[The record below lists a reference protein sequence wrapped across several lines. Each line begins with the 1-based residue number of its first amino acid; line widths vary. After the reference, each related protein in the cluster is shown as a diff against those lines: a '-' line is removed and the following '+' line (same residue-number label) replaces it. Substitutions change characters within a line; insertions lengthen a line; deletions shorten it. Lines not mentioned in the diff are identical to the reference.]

1 MSAVPMRSFYF
12 VLVGFLFFSSSLYA
26 EDIRLTV
33 IHSNDVSG
41 QLMRRG
47 DRGGMAAR
55 VGLIRKLQTSEPAIV
70 LDAGDALG
78 PNAMS
83 RFDAGA
89 TMCAAMNRANYAAM
103 TVGNHDLSLGWDV
116 LETRQKE
123 IDFPMLAANLV
134 RKDGG
139 KPPLPGYTLVK
150 AGDVQAGIIGVLG
163 PQVAHKINPGH
174 LSGLRVGDPVKV
186 VDSLAVVLRAK
197 KAQCVIVLAHMDE
210 TSALNFAREVEG
222 VDLVVAGGFSDLDRG
237 LQVPGL
243 IRLVNGLTLVVTPSN
258 GVSIG
263 RVELHLA
270 PDTQGNM
277 KVVDVSAEQIPVD
290 RSVERD
296 PEVEQL
302 VNDLRQR
309 YEQVANQRI
318 GRIAGKTYRD
328 QGRIVTGLMRRYLD
342 GEVGIINR
350 GGLGLVPS
358 NRVLKVGHIDH
369 LIPFD
374 DRLVKMRLTGA
385 QLLSIFRRSQNA
397 LGEDAQLI
405 FSGLKKNTINGR
417 PIQKNELYRVVVVE
431 FLANGGDGYGEF
443 RKGTDVVF
451 TGMPLRQMVVY
462 ALRDTQAVLVPRKFA
477 TLRSD
482 GIWHMNWT
490 VKGAF
495 NRNYIDGTTLA
506 YRAERERVSFLS
518 GRTSL
523 AWNTTMNLMVV
534 RDMGKQLLTL
544 DQSLVI
550 GQVGT
555 AFDNLTRSED
565 QMETDLIYRYRTQS
579 VADPFVLAGYSTAL
593 REVEGQRP
601 RLLRGSMGFQ
611 RRFGRRL
618 IVRLGARGQRD
629 LAVDANDI
637 GAEVYLDYR
646 QSLGSGKLRS
656 RLRSFTG
663 FTDRHV
669 VSLENYNSLAF
680 PLVGELSLSVQQ
692 NNFLYRVNR
701 IGNTPVDG
709 IANRWNLT
717 LGLVYDLGWKWY

>member
-1 MSAVPMRSFYF
+1 MSAVQQRGIYC
-12 VLVGFLFFSSSLYA
+12 VLACFLLASSPVCA

-41 QLMRRG
+41 QLTRRSG
-47 DRGGMAAR
+47 RGGMVAR
-55 VGLIRKLQTSEPAIV
+55 VGLIRKLQISELAIV

-89 TMCAAMNRANYAAM
+89 TMCAAMNRAKYAAM
-103 TVGNHDLSLGWDV
+103 VVGNHDLSLGWDV

-139 KPPLPGYTLVK
+139 TPLPGYIMVK

-163 PQVAHKINPGH
+163 PQVAHKIDPGH

-186 VDSLAVVLRAK
+186 VDSLAVVLRGK

-222 VDLVVAGGFSDLDRG
+222 VDLIVAGGFSDLDRD

-258 GVSIG
+258 GISIG
-263 RVELHLA
+263 RVVLHLSL
-270 PDTQGNM
+270 DSGGNM

-290 RSVERD
+290 RSVEGD
-296 PEVEQL
+296 PETEQL
-302 VNDLRQR
+302 VNNLRQR

-342 GEVGIINR
+342 SEVGIINR

-374 DRLVKMRLTGA
+374 DRLVKMKLTGA

-405 FSGLKKNTINGR
+405 FSGLRKNTINGR

-506 YRAERERVSFLS
+506 YRAQRERVSFLS

-523 AWNTTMNLMVV
+523 AWHTTMNLMVV
-534 RDMGKQLLTL
+534 RDMGKQVLTL

-565 QMETDLIYRYRTQS
+565 QLETDLIYRYRTQS

-601 RLLRGSMGFQ
+601 RLMRGSMGFQ

-663 FTDRHV
+663 VTDRHV

-680 PLVGELSLSVQQ
+680 PLVGALNLSVQQ
-692 NNFLYRVNR
+692 SNFLYRVDKIR
-701 IGNTPVDG
+701 NTPVDG

>member
-1 MSAVPMRSFYF
+1 MSVVQQRGIYC
-12 VLVGFLFFSSSLYA
+12 VLACFLFASSLGA

-41 QLMRRG
+41 QLTRRG

-55 VGLIRKLQTSEPAIV
+55 VGLIRKLQASELAIV
-70 LDAGDALG
+70 LDAGNALG

-83 RFDAGA
+83 RFDGGA

-116 LETRQKE
+116 LEARQKE
-123 IDFPMLAANLV
+123 IDFPMLAANIV

-139 KPPLPGYTLVK
+139 TPPLRGYTIVD
-150 AGDVQAGIIGVLG
+150 ADGVRVGIIGVLG
-163 PQVAHKINPGH
+163 PEVADKIDPGH
-174 LSGLRVGDPVKV
+174 LSGLRVGGPVKV
-186 VDSLAVVLRAK
+186 VDSLAVVLREK
-197 KAQCVIVLAHMDE
+197 KAHCVIVLAHMDE

-222 VDLVVAGGFSDLDRG
+222 IDLIVAGGFSDLDRG

-258 GVSIG
+258 GISVG
-263 RVELHLA
+263 RVVLHLSQ
-270 PDTQGNM
+270 DSGGGNM
-277 KVVDVSAEQIPVD
+277 KVVDVVAEQIIVG

-302 VNDLRQR
+302 VNGLRQR
-309 YEQVANQRI
+309 YELVANQKI

-328 QGRIVTGLMRRYLD
+328 QGRIVTGLMRRYLNS
-342 GEVGIINR
+342 EVGIVNR

-369 LIPFD
+369 LVPFD
-374 DRLVKMRLTGA
+374 DRLVKMKLTGA
-385 QLLSIFRRSQNA
+385 QLLSIVKRSQDA

-405 FSGLKKNTINGR
+405 FSGLEKNTVNGR
-417 PIQKNELYRVVVVE
+417 PIQKNESYRVVVVE

-462 ALRDTQAVLVPRKFA
+462 ALRDTQAVLVPHKFD

-495 NRNYIDGTTLA
+495 NRNHIDGTTLA
-506 YRAERERVSFLS
+506 YRAQRERVSFLS
-518 GRTSL
+518 GKTSL
-523 AWNTTMNLMVV
+523 AWHTTMNLMVV

-544 DQSLVI
+544 DQSLAI

-555 AFDNLTRSED
+555 AFDDLTRSKD
-565 QMETDLIYRYRTQS
+565 QLETDLIYRYRTES
-579 VADPFVLAGYSTAL
+579 VVDPFVLVGYSTAL
-593 REVEGQRP
+593 SRIDGQRP
-601 RLLRGSMGFQ
+601 KLLRGSLGVQ
-611 RRFGRRL
+611 RRFGRTL
-618 IVRLGARGQRD
+618 TVRLGARGQRD
-629 LAVDANDI
+629 LAVDANDV
-637 GAEVYLDYR
+637 GLEVSLDYR
-646 QSLGSGKLRS
+646 RSLGSGKFRS
-656 RLRSFTG
+656 RVRSFTG

-680 PLVGELSLSVQQ
+680 PLVGALNLSVQQ
-692 NNFLYRVNR
+692 SNFLYRVDKIR
-701 IGNTPVDG
+701 NTPVDG
-709 IANRWNLT
+709 IANRWDLT

>member
-1 MSAVPMRSFYF
+1 MSV
-12 VLVGFLFFSSSLYA
+12 VLQRGIYCVFACFLFVSSLCA

-41 QLMRRG
+41 QLTRRG

-55 VGLIRKLQTSEPAIV
+55 VGLIRKLQISEPAIV

-83 RFDAGA
+83 RFDGGA

-116 LETRQKE
+116 LEARQKE

-139 KPPLPGYTLVK
+139 TPPLRGYTLVK
-150 AGDVQAGIIGVLG
+150 VGDVQVGIIGVLG
-163 PQVAHKINPGH
+163 PEVADKINPGH
-174 LSGLRVGDPVKV
+174 LSGLRVGDPVKI
-186 VDSLAVVLRAK
+186 VDSLAVVLRDK

-222 VDLVVAGGFSDLDRG
+222 MDLIVAGGFSDLDRG

-258 GVSIG
+258 GISVG
-263 RVELHLA
+263 RVVLHLS
-270 PDTQGNM
+270 PDSEGNM

-290 RSVERD
+290 RSVEPDLETER
-296 PEVEQL
+296 L
-302 VNDLRQR
+302 VNDLRRR
-309 YEQVANQRI
+309 YEQVASQRI

-328 QGRIVTGLMRRYLD
+328 QGRIVTGLMRRYLNS
-342 GEVGIINR
+342 EVGIVNR

-369 LIPFD
+369 LVPFD
-374 DRLVKMRLTGA
+374 DRLVKMKLTGA
-385 QLLSIFRRSQNA
+385 QLLSIVKRSQDA
-397 LGEDAQLI
+397 LREDAQLI
-405 FSGLKKNTINGR
+405 FSGLEKNTINGR
-417 PIQKNELYRVVVVE
+417 PIQKNELYRVAVVE

-462 ALRDTQAVLVPRKFA
+462 ALRDTQAVLAPREFV

-506 YRAERERVSFLS
+506 YRAQRERVSFLS
-518 GRTSL
+518 GKTSL
-523 AWNTTMNLMVV
+523 AWHTTMNLMVV

-544 DQSLVI
+544 DQSLAI

-555 AFDNLTRSED
+555 TFGDLTRSED
-565 QMETDLIYRYRTQS
+565 QLETDLIYRYRTQS

-593 REVEGQRP
+593 SRVDGQRP

-611 RRFGRRL
+611 RRFGRTL
-618 IVRLGARGQRD
+618 TVRLGARGQRD
-629 LAVDANDI
+629 LAVEANDI
-637 GAEVYLDYR
+637 GVEVYLDYR
-646 QSLGSGKLRS
+646 RSLGSGKFRS
-656 RLRSFTG
+656 RVRSFTG

-680 PLVGELSLSVQQ
+680 PLIGALSLSVQQ
-692 NNFLYRVNR
+692 SNFLYRVNKIR
-701 IGNTPVDG
+701 NTPVDG
-709 IANRWNLT
+709 IAYRWDLT

>member
-1 MSAVPMRSFYF
+1 MRIVLRGVYC
-12 VLVGFLFFSSSLYA
+12 VLVCFFIASSLCA
-26 EDIRLTV
+26 EDIRLTI

-116 LETRQKE
+116 LVARQKE
-123 IDFPMLAANLV
+123 IDFPMLAANLM

-139 KPPLPGYTLVK
+139 EPPLQGYTTVEV
-150 AGDVQAGIIGVLG
+150 GGIRVGVIGVLG
-163 PQVAHKINPGH
+163 PEVADKIDPGH
-174 LSGLRVGDPVKV
+174 LSGLRIGDPVKV
-186 VDSLAVVLRAK
+186 VDSLAAVLREK
-197 KAQCVIVLAHMDE
+197 KAHCVIVLAHMDE

-222 VDLVVAGGFSDLDRG
+222 VDLIVAGGFSDLDRS

-243 IRLVNGLTLVVTPSN
+243 IRLVNGLALVVTPSN
-258 GVSIG
+258 GMSVG
-263 RVELHLA
+263 RVVLHFS
-270 PDTQGNM
+270 PDSEGNM
-277 KVVDVSAEQIPVD
+277 KVVDVSAEQFPVD
-290 RSVERD
+290 RSVEPDLETER
-296 PEVEQL
+296 L
-302 VNDLRQR
+302 VNGLRRR

-318 GRIAGKTYRD
+318 GRIVGKTYRD
-328 QGRIVTGLMRRYLD
+328 QGRVVAGVMRRYLD
-342 GEVGIINR
+342 SEVGIVNR

-374 DRLVKMRLTGA
+374 DRLVEMRLTGA
-385 QLLSIFRRSQNA
+385 QLLSIARRSQSA
-397 LGEDAQLI
+397 PREEMRLI
-405 FSGLKKNTINGR
+405 FSGLEKNTINGR
-417 PIQKNELYRVVVVE
+417 PIQKNELYRVAVVE

-462 ALRDTQAVLVPRKFA
+462 ALRDTQVVLAPDDF
-477 TLRSD
+477 TILRTD
-482 GIWHMNWT
+482 GVWHINWT

-495 NRNYIDGTTLA
+495 NRNHIDGTTLA
-506 YRAERERVSFLS
+506 YRAQKERVSFLS
-518 GRTSL
+518 GKTSL

-534 RDMGKQLLTL
+534 RDMGKQVLTFE
-544 DQSLVI
+544 QSLAI

-555 AFDNLTRSED
+555 RFGDLTRSKD
-565 QMETDLIYRYRTQS
+565 QLETDLIYRYRTES
-579 VADPFVLAGYSTAL
+579 VVDPFVLAGYSTAL
-593 REVEGQRP
+593 SQIDGQRP
-601 RLLRGSMGFQ
+601 KLLRGSMGVR
-611 RRFGRRL
+611 RRFGRIL
-618 IVRLGARGQRD
+618 TIRLGARGQRD
-629 LAVDANDI
+629 LAVDANDL
-637 GAEVYLDYR
+637 GLEVSLDYR
-646 QSLGSGKLRS
+646 RSLGSGKFRS
-656 RLRSFTG
+656 RVRSFTG

-680 PLVGELSLSVQQ
+680 PLVGALSLSVQQ
-692 NNFLYRVNR
+692 SNFLYRVNKIR
-701 IGNTPVDG
+701 NTPVDG
-709 IANRWNLT
+709 IANRWDLT

>member
-1 MSAVPMRSFYF
+1 MSF
-12 VLVGFLFFSSSLYA
+12 VRQRGIYCILACFFFVSSLCA

-33 IHSNDVSG
+33 IHGNDVSG
-41 QLMRRG
+41 HLTQRDG
-47 DRGGMAAR
+47 RGGMAAR
-55 VGLIRKLQTSEPAIV
+55 VGLIRKLQASEPVIV

-83 RFDAGA
+83 RFDGGA

-116 LETRQKE
+116 LEARQKE

-134 RKDGG
+134 RKDAG

-150 AGDVQAGIIGVLG
+150 VGDVPVGIIGVLG
-163 PQVAHKINPGH
+163 PQVANKINPGH
-174 LSGLRVGDPVKV
+174 LSGLRVGDPVKT
-186 VDSLAVVLRAK
+186 VDSLAVVLREK

-210 TSALNFAREVEG
+210 TSALNFARELKG
-222 VDLVVAGGFSDLDRG
+222 VDLIVAGGFSDLDRD

-263 RVELHLA
+263 RVVIHLS
-270 PDTQGNM
+270 PDSEGNM
-277 KVVDVSAEQIPVD
+277 KVVDVSAEQIIVD
-290 RSVERD
+290 RSVARD
-296 PEVEQL
+296 PETERL
-302 VNDLRQR
+302 VNDLRRR

-328 QGRIVTGLMRRYLD
+328 QGRIVTGLMRRYLN

-374 DRLVKMRLTGA
+374 DRLVKMKLTGA
-385 QLLSIFRRSQNA
+385 QLLSIFRRSRDA

-443 RKGTDVVF
+443 RKGTEVVF

-462 ALRDTQAVLVPRKFA
+462 ALRDTQAVLAPREFD

-482 GIWHMNWT
+482 GVWHINWT

-506 YRAERERVSFLS
+506 YRAQRERVSFLS
-518 GRTSL
+518 GKTSL
-523 AWNTTMNLMVV
+523 AWHTTMNLMVV
-534 RDMGKQLLTL
+534 RDMGKQLFTL
-544 DQSLVI
+544 DQSLAI

-565 QMETDLIYRYRTQS
+565 QLETDLIYRYRTQS

-593 REVEGQRP
+593 SRVDGQRP

-611 RRFGRRL
+611 RRFGRTL
-618 IVRLGARGQRD
+618 TVRLGARGQRD
-629 LAVDANDI
+629 LAVDANDL
-637 GAEVYLDYR
+637 GLEVSLDYR
-646 QSLGSGKLRS
+646 RSLGSGKFRS
-656 RLRSFTG
+656 RVRSFTG

-680 PLVGELSLSVQQ
+680 PLIGALSLSVQQ
-692 NNFLYRVNR
+692 SNFLYRVNR
-701 IGNTPVDG
+701 IGNTSVDG
-709 IANRWNLT
+709 IANRWDLT

>member
-1 MSAVPMRSFYF
+1 MSV
-12 VLVGFLFFSSSLYA
+12 VLQRGIYCFLACFLFASSLGA

-41 QLMRRG
+41 QLTRRG

-55 VGLIRKLQTSEPAIV
+55 VGLIRKLQTSKPTIV

-83 RFDAGA
+83 RFDGGA

-103 TVGNHDLSLGWDV
+103 AVGNHDLSLGWDV
-116 LETRQKE
+116 LAERQKE
-123 IDFPMLAANLV
+123 IDFPMLAANIV
-134 RKDGG
+134 RRDGG
-139 KPPLPGYTLVK
+139 IPPLPGHTTVVV
-150 AGDVQAGIIGVLG
+150 GDVQVGIIGVLD
-163 PQVAHKINPGH
+163 PEVAQKIDPGH

-186 VDSLAVVLRAK
+186 VDSLAVVLREK
-197 KAQCVIVLAHMDE
+197 KAQCVIVLAHLDE

-258 GVSIG
+258 GMSVG
-263 RVELHLA
+263 RVVLYLS
-270 PDTQGNM
+270 PDSEGNM

-290 RSVERD
+290 RSVDRD
-296 PEVEQL
+296 PETERL

-309 YEQVANQRI
+309 YKKATEQRI
-318 GRIAGKTYRD
+318 GQIAGKTHRD
-328 QGRIVTGLMRRYLD
+328 QGRIVTGLMRQYLD
-342 GEVGIINR
+342 SEVGIINR

-358 NRVLKVGHIDH
+358 NRALKVGHIDH

-374 DRLVKMRLTGA
+374 DCLVKMRLTGA
-385 QLLSIFRRSQNA
+385 QLLSIARRNQNA
-397 LGEDAQLI
+397 LGEDARLI
-405 FSGLKKNTINGR
+405 FSGLEKNAINGR
-417 PIQKNELYRVVVVE
+417 PIQKNELYRVAVVE

-443 RKGTDVVF
+443 RKGRDVVF

-462 ALRDTQAVLVPRKFA
+462 ALRDTQTVLAPREFA
-477 TLRSD
+477 TLRSN

-506 YRAERERVSFLS
+506 YREQKERVSFLS
-518 GRTSL
+518 GKTNL
-523 AWNTTMNLMVV
+523 AWHTTMNLMVV
-534 RDMGKQLLTL
+534 RDMGKPVLTL
-544 DQSLVI
+544 EQSLAI

-565 QMETDLIYRYRTQS
+565 QLETDLIYRYRTQS

-593 REVEGQRP
+593 SRVDGQRP
-601 RLLRGSMGFQ
+601 KLLRGSMGFR
-611 RRFGRRL
+611 RRFGRTFT
-618 IVRLGARGQRD
+618 IRLGVRGQRD
-629 LAVDANDI
+629 LAIDATDL
-637 GAEVYLDYR
+637 GLEVSLNYR
-646 QSLGSGKLRS
+646 RSLGSGNFRS

-663 FTDRHV
+663 FTERHV
-669 VSLENYNSLAF
+669 VSLENYNSLTF
-680 PLVGELSLSVQQ
+680 PLVGALNLSVQQ
-692 NNFLYRVNR
+692 NNFLYRVDR

-709 IANRWNLT
+709 IANRWDLT

>member
-1 MSAVPMRSFYF
+1 MSIDRGISSFLACL
-12 VLVGFLFFSSSLYA
+12 VLASSCVCA
-26 EDIRLTV
+26 EDVRLTV
-33 IHSNDVSG
+33 IHSNDLYG
-41 QLMRRG
+41 QLTPKNG
-47 DRGGMAAR
+47 RGGMAAR
-55 VGLIRKLQTSEPAIV
+55 VGFIRKLLASENAIV
-70 LDAGDALG
+70 LNAGDALG

-89 TMCAAMNRANYAAM
+89 TMCAAMKRAKYTAM
-103 TVGNHDLSLGWDV
+103 TLGNHDLSLGWDV
-116 LETRQKE
+116 LAARQKE

-139 KPPLPGYTLVK
+139 MPPLPGYTLVK
-150 AGDVQAGIIGVLG
+150 AGDIQVGIIGVLG
-163 PQVAHKINPGH
+163 PEVAHKIDPRH
-174 LSGLRVGDPVKV
+174 LSGLRVGDPIKV
-186 VDSLAVVLRAK
+186 VDSLAVVLREK

-222 VDLVVAGGFSDLDRG
+222 VDLIVAGGFSDMDRG
-237 LQVPGL
+237 LRVPGL
-243 IRLVNGLTLVVTPSN
+243 IRLVNGLALVVTPSN
-258 GVSIG
+258 GMSVG
-263 RVELHLA
+263 RVELHLS

-277 KVVDVSAEQIPVD
+277 KVVDVSAEQIPVS
-290 RSVERD
+290 RSVDRD
-296 PEVEQL
+296 PEIERL

-309 YEQVANQRI
+309 YELVANQRI
-318 GRIAGKTYRD
+318 GRVAGKTYRD

-342 GEVGIINR
+342 SEVGIINR

-397 LGEDAQLI
+397 PREEMRLF
-405 FSGLKKNTINGR
+405 FSGLGKNTINGR

-462 ALRDTQAVLVPRKFA
+462 ALRDTQAVLAPREFA
-477 TLRSD
+477 TLRSN

-506 YRAERERVSFLS
+506 YRAQKERVSFLS
-518 GRTSL
+518 GKTNL
-523 AWNTTMNLMVV
+523 AWNTRIDWQIV
-534 RDMGKQLLTL
+534 RDMEKRVFIL
-544 DQSLVI
+544 DQSLAF

-555 AFDNLTRSED
+555 TFGDLALSGD
-565 QMETDLIYRYRTQS
+565 QLETDVIYRCRRRT
-579 VADPFVLAGYSTAL
+579 VADPFVSAGYSTTL

-601 RLLRGSMGFQ
+601 KLLRGSAGFQ

-618 IVRLGARGQRD
+618 IARLGARAQHD

-646 QSLGSGKLRS
+646 RSLSSGKFRS
-656 RLRSFTG
+656 RVRSFTG

-692 NNFLYRVNR
+692 NNFLYRVNKIR
-701 IGNTPVDG
+701 NTPVDG

>member
-1 MSAVPMRSFYF
+1 M
-12 VLVGFLFFSSSLYA
+12 
-26 EDIRLTV
+26 
-33 IHSNDVSG
+33 IHSNDLYG
-41 QLMRRG
+41 QLIPKNG
-47 DRGGMAAR
+47 RGGLAAR

-103 TVGNHDLSLGWDV
+103 AVGNHDLSLGWDV
-116 LETRQKE
+116 LAERQKE
-123 IDFPMLAANLV
+123 TDFPMLAANLV
-134 RKDGG
+134 RRDGG
-139 KPPLPGYTLVK
+139 KPPLRGYTLVK
-150 AGDVQAGIIGVLG
+150 VGDVQVGIIGVLG
-163 PQVAHKINPGH
+163 PEVAQRIDPGH
-174 LSGLRVGDPVKV
+174 LAGLRVGDPVKV
-186 VDSLAVVLRAK
+186 VDSLAVVLREK
-197 KAQCVIVLAHMDE
+197 KAQCVIILAHIDE

-258 GVSIG
+258 GMSVG
-263 RVELHLA
+263 RVVLHLSS
-270 PDTQGNM
+270 DTQGDM

-290 RSVERD
+290 RSVASD
-296 PEVEQL
+296 PETERL
-302 VNDLRQR
+302 INDLRQR
-309 YEQVANQRI
+309 YKKATEQRI
-318 GRIAGKTYRD
+318 GQISGKTHRD
-328 QGRIVTGLMRRYLD
+328 QGRVVTGVMRRYLNS
-342 GEVGIINR
+342 EVGIINR

-397 LGEDAQLI
+397 LGEDARLI
-405 FSGLKKNTINGR
+405 FSGLGKNTINGR
-417 PIQKNELYRVVVVE
+417 PIQKDELYRVTVVE

-462 ALRDTQAVLVPRKFA
+462 ALRDTQAVLAPDDF
-477 TLRSD
+477 TSLRSN

-495 NRNYIDGTTLA
+495 NRNYIDGTTLT
-506 YRAERERVSFLS
+506 YREQKERVSFLS
-518 GRTSL
+518 GKTSL
-523 AWNTTMNLMVV
+523 AWHTTMNLMVI
-534 RDMGKQLLTL
+534 RDMGKPVLTL
-544 DQSLVI
+544 EQSLAI

-565 QMETDLIYRYRTQS
+565 QLETDLIYRYRTQS

-593 REVEGQRP
+593 SRVDGQRP
-601 RLLRGSMGFQ
+601 KLLRGSMGFR
-611 RRFGRRL
+611 RRFGRTFT
-618 IVRLGARGQRD
+618 IRLGVRGQRD
-629 LAVDANDI
+629 LAIDATDL
-637 GAEVYLDYR
+637 GLEVSLNYR
-646 QSLGSGKLRS
+646 RSLGSGNFRS

-663 FTDRHV
+663 FTERHV
-669 VSLENYNSLAF
+669 VSLENYNSLTF
-680 PLVGELSLSVQQ
+680 PLVGALNLSVQQ
-692 NNFLYRVNR
+692 NNFLYRVDR

-709 IANRWNLT
+709 IANRWDLT

>member
-1 MSAVPMRSFYF
+1 MRIVLRGVYC
-12 VLVGFLFFSSSLYA
+12 VLVCFFIASSLCA
-26 EDIRLTV
+26 EDIRLTI

-103 TVGNHDLSLGWDV
+103 TVGNHDLSLGWGV
-116 LETRQKE
+116 LEARQKE
-123 IDFPMLAANLV
+123 IDFPMLAANIV

-139 KPPLPGYTLVK
+139 TPPLRGYTIVD

-163 PQVAHKINPGH
+163 PEVADKIDPGH
-174 LSGLRVGDPVKV
+174 LSGLRIGDPVKV
-186 VDSLAVVLRAK
+186 VDSLAAVLREK
-197 KAQCVIVLAHMDE
+197 KAHCVIVLAHMDE

-222 VDLVVAGGFSDLDRG
+222 VDLIVAGGFSDLDRS

-243 IRLVNGLTLVVTPSN
+243 IRLVNGLALVVTPSN
-258 GVSIG
+258 GMSVG
-263 RVELHLA
+263 RVVLHFS
-270 PDTQGNM
+270 PDSEGNM
-277 KVVDVSAEQIPVD
+277 KVVDVSAEQFPVD
-290 RSVERD
+290 RSVEPDLETER
-296 PEVEQL
+296 L
-302 VNDLRQR
+302 VNGLRRR

-318 GRIAGKTYRD
+318 GRIVGKTYRD
-328 QGRIVTGLMRRYLD
+328 QGRVVAGVMRRYLD
-342 GEVGIINR
+342 SEVGIVNR

-374 DRLVKMRLTGA
+374 DRLVEMRLTGA
-385 QLLSIFRRSQNA
+385 QLLSIARRSQSA
-397 LGEDAQLI
+397 PREEMRLI
-405 FSGLKKNTINGR
+405 FSGLEKNTINGR
-417 PIQKNELYRVVVVE
+417 PIQKNELYRVAVVE
-431 FLANGGDGYGEF
+431 FLANGGDGYGDF

-462 ALRDTQAVLVPRKFA
+462 ALRDTQVVLAPDDF
-477 TLRSD
+477 TILRTD
-482 GIWHMNWT
+482 GVWHINWT

-495 NRNYIDGTTLA
+495 NRNHIDGTTLA
-506 YRAERERVSFLS
+506 YRAQKERVSFLS
-518 GRTSL
+518 GKTSL

-534 RDMGKQLLTL
+534 RDMGKQVLTFE
-544 DQSLVI
+544 QSLAI

-555 AFDNLTRSED
+555 RFGDLTRSKD
-565 QMETDLIYRYRTQS
+565 QLETDLIYRYRTES
-579 VADPFVLAGYSTAL
+579 VVDPFVLAGYSTAL
-593 REVEGQRP
+593 SQIDGQRP
-601 RLLRGSMGFQ
+601 KLLRGSMGVR
-611 RRFGRRL
+611 RRFGRIL
-618 IVRLGARGQRD
+618 TIRLGARGQRD
-629 LAVDANDI
+629 LAVDANDL
-637 GAEVYLDYR
+637 GLEVSLDYR
-646 QSLGSGKLRS
+646 RSLGSGKFRS
-656 RLRSFTG
+656 RVRSFTG

-680 PLVGELSLSVQQ
+680 PLVGALSLSVQQ
-692 NNFLYRVNR
+692 SNFLYRVNKIR
-701 IGNTPVDG
+701 NTPVDG
-709 IANRWNLT
+709 IANRWDLT

>member
-1 MSAVPMRSFYF
+1 MSV
-12 VLVGFLFFSSSLYA
+12 VLQRGIYCVLACFLFVSSLCA

-33 IHSNDVSG
+33 IHSNDLYG
-41 QLMRRG
+41 QLIPKNG
-47 DRGGMAAR
+47 RGGLAAR

-103 TVGNHDLSLGWDV
+103 AVGNHDLSLGWDV
-116 LETRQKE
+116 LAERQKE
-123 IDFPMLAANLV
+123 TDFPMLAANLV
-134 RKDGG
+134 RRDGG
-139 KPPLPGYTLVK
+139 KPPLRGYTLVK
-150 AGDVQAGIIGVLG
+150 VGDVQVGIIGVLG
-163 PQVAHKINPGH
+163 PEVAQRIDPGH
-174 LSGLRVGDPVKV
+174 LAGLRVGDPVKV
-186 VDSLAVVLRAK
+186 VDSLAVVLREK
-197 KAQCVIVLAHMDE
+197 KAQCVIILAHIDE

-258 GVSIG
+258 GMSVG
-263 RVELHLA
+263 RVVLHLSS
-270 PDTQGNM
+270 DTQGDM

-290 RSVERD
+290 RSVASD
-296 PEVEQL
+296 PETERL
-302 VNDLRQR
+302 INDLRQR
-309 YEQVANQRI
+309 YKKATEQRI
-318 GRIAGKTYRD
+318 GQISGKTHRD
-328 QGRIVTGLMRRYLD
+328 QGRVVTGVMRRYLNS
-342 GEVGIINR
+342 EVGIINR

-397 LGEDAQLI
+397 LGEDARLI
-405 FSGLKKNTINGR
+405 FSGLGKNTINGR
-417 PIQKNELYRVVVVE
+417 PIQKDELYRVTVVE

-462 ALRDTQAVLVPRKFA
+462 ALRDTQAVLAPDDF
-477 TLRSD
+477 TSLRSN

-495 NRNYIDGTTLA
+495 NRNYIDGTTLT
-506 YRAERERVSFLS
+506 YREQKERVSFLS
-518 GRTSL
+518 GKTSL
-523 AWNTTMNLMVV
+523 AWHTTMNLMVI
-534 RDMGKQLLTL
+534 RDMGKPVLTL
-544 DQSLVI
+544 EQSLAI

-565 QMETDLIYRYRTQS
+565 QLETDLIYRYRTQS

-593 REVEGQRP
+593 SRVDGQRP
-601 RLLRGSMGFQ
+601 KLLRGSMGFR
-611 RRFGRRL
+611 RRFGRTFT
-618 IVRLGARGQRD
+618 IRLGVRGQRD
-629 LAVDANDI
+629 LAIDATDL
-637 GAEVYLDYR
+637 GLEVSLNYR
-646 QSLGSGKLRS
+646 RSLGSGNFRS

-663 FTDRHV
+663 FTERHV
-669 VSLENYNSLAF
+669 VSLENYNSLTF
-680 PLVGELSLSVQQ
+680 PLVGALNLSVQQ
-692 NNFLYRVNR
+692 NNFLYRVDR

-709 IANRWNLT
+709 IANRWDLT

>member
-1 MSAVPMRSFYF
+1 MSVVQQRGIYCFLAC
-12 VLVGFLFFSSSLYA
+12 FLFASSLGA

-41 QLMRRG
+41 QLTQRG
-47 DRGGMAAR
+47 DRGGMVAR

-70 LDAGDALG
+70 LDAGNALG

-89 TMCAAMNRANYAAM
+89 TMCAAMSRANYAAM
-103 TVGNHDLSLGWDV
+103 AVGNHDLSLGWDV
-116 LETRQKE
+116 LAERQKE
-123 IDFPMLAANLV
+123 TDFPMLAANLV
-134 RKDGG
+134 RRDGG
-139 KPPLPGYTLVK
+139 KPPLRGYTLVK
-150 AGDVQAGIIGVLG
+150 VGDVQVGIIGVLG
-163 PQVAHKINPGH
+163 PEVAQKMDPGH
-174 LSGLRVGDPVKV
+174 LAGLRVGDPVKV
-186 VDSLAVVLRAK
+186 VDSLAVVLRGK
-197 KAQCVIVLAHMDE
+197 KAQCVIVLAHIDE

-222 VDLVVAGGFSDLDRG
+222 VDLIVAGGFSDLDRG
-237 LQVPGL
+237 LQVPRL
-243 IRLVNGLTLVVTPSN
+243 IRLINGLTLVVTPSN
-258 GVSIG
+258 GMSVG
-263 RVELHLA
+263 RVLLHLS
-270 PDTQGNM
+270 PDSEGDM

-290 RSVERD
+290 RSVDRD
-296 PEVEQL
+296 PETERL

-309 YEQVANQRI
+309 YKKATEQRI
-318 GRIAGKTYRD
+318 GQISGKTHRD
-328 QGRIVTGLMRRYLD
+328 QGLIVAGMMRRYLNS
-342 GEVGIINR
+342 EVGIINR

-397 LGEDAQLI
+397 LGEDARLI
-405 FSGLKKNTINGR
+405 FSGLGKNTINGR
-417 PIQKNELYRVVVVE
+417 PIQKNELYRVAVVE

-443 RKGTDVVF
+443 RKGRDVVF

-462 ALRDTQAVLVPRKFA
+462 ALRDTQAVLAPDDF
-477 TLRSD
+477 TSLRSN

-506 YRAERERVSFLS
+506 YREQKERVSFLS
-518 GRTSL
+518 GKTSL
-523 AWNTTMNLMVV
+523 AWHTTMNLMVI
-534 RDMGKQLLTL
+534 RDMGKPVLTL
-544 DQSLVI
+544 EQSLAI

-565 QMETDLIYRYRTQS
+565 QLETDLIYRYRTQS

-593 REVEGQRP
+593 SRVDGQRP
-601 RLLRGSMGFQ
+601 KLLRGSMGFR
-611 RRFGRRL
+611 RRFGRTFT
-618 IVRLGARGQRD
+618 VRLGARAQRD
-629 LAVDANDI
+629 LAVDATDL
-637 GAEVYLDYR
+637 GLEVSLNYR
-646 QSLGSGKLRS
+646 RSLGSGNFRS
-656 RLRSFTG
+656 RVRSFTG

-680 PLVGELSLSVQQ
+680 PLVGALSLSVQQ
-692 NNFLYRVNR
+692 NNFLYRVDR

-709 IANRWNLT
+709 IANRWDLT

>member
-1 MSAVPMRSFYF
+1 MSIYKGLSPF
-12 VLVGFLFFSSSLYA
+12 LVCLLFSCVCA
-26 EDIRLTV
+26 EDARLTV
-33 IHSNDVSG
+33 IHSNDVAG
-41 QLMRRG
+41 QLTRRSG
-47 DRGGMAAR
+47 RGGMAAR
-55 VGLIRKLQTSEPAIV
+55 VGLIRKLQTFEPAIV

-83 RFDAGA
+83 RFDGGA
-89 TMCAAMNRANYAAM
+89 TMCAAMNRAKYAAM
-103 TVGNHDLSLGWDV
+103 VVGNHDLSLGWDV

-139 KPPLPGYTLVK
+139 TPLPGYTMVK

-163 PQVAHKINPGH
+163 PQVAHKIDPGH

-186 VDSLAVVLRAK
+186 VDSLAVVLREK

-222 VDLVVAGGFSDLDRG
+222 VDLIVAGGFSDLDRG
-237 LQVPGL
+237 LRVPGL
-243 IRLVNGLTLVVTPSN
+243 IRLVNGLTLVVAPGN

-263 RVELHLA
+263 RVVLHLSQ
-270 PDTQGNM
+270 DSEGNM
-277 KVVDVSAEQIPVD
+277 KVVDVVAEQIPVD
-290 RSVERD
+290 RSVEPD

-309 YEQVANQRI
+309 YEQVASQKI
-318 GRIAGKTYRD
+318 GQISGKTYRD

-342 GEVGIINR
+342 SEVGIINR

-369 LIPFD
+369 LVPFD

-397 LGEDAQLI
+397 PQEEMRLI
-405 FSGLKKNTINGR
+405 FSGLEKNTINGR
-417 PIQKNELYRVVVVE
+417 PIQKNESYRVVVVE

-506 YRAERERVSFLS
+506 YRAQRERVSFLS
-518 GRTSL
+518 GKTSL

-601 RLLRGSMGFQ
+601 RLLRGSAGFQ

-701 IGNTPVDG
+701 IGNTPVEG

>member
-1 MSAVPMRSFYF
+1 MSV
-12 VLVGFLFFSSSLYA
+12 VLQRGIYCFLACFLFVSSLCA

-41 QLMRRG
+41 QLTRRG
-47 DRGGMAAR
+47 DRGGMVAR

-70 LDAGDALG
+70 LDAGNALG

-89 TMCAAMNRANYAAM
+89 TMCAAMSRANYAAM
-103 TVGNHDLSLGWDV
+103 AVGNHDLSLGWDV
-116 LETRQKE
+116 LAERQKE
-123 IDFPMLAANLV
+123 TDFPMLAANLV
-134 RKDGG
+134 RRDGG
-139 KPPLPGYTLVK
+139 KPPLRGYTLVK
-150 AGDVQAGIIGVLG
+150 VGDVQVGIIGVLG
-163 PQVAHKINPGH
+163 PEVAQKMDPGH
-174 LSGLRVGDPVKV
+174 LAGLRVGDPVKV
-186 VDSLAVVLRAK
+186 VDSLAVVLREK
-197 KAQCVIVLAHMDE
+197 KAQCVIVLAHIDE

-222 VDLVVAGGFSDLDRG
+222 VDLIVAGGFSDLDRG

-258 GVSIG
+258 GMSVG
-263 RVELHLA
+263 RVVLYLS
-270 PDTQGNM
+270 PDSEGNM

-290 RSVERD
+290 RSVDRD
-296 PEVEQL
+296 PETERL

-309 YEQVANQRI
+309 YKKATEQRI
-318 GRIAGKTYRD
+318 GQISGKTHRD
-328 QGRIVTGLMRRYLD
+328 QGLIVAGMMRRYLNS
-342 GEVGIINR
+342 EVGIINR

-385 QLLSIFRRSQNA
+385 QLLSIARRNQNA
-397 LGEDAQLI
+397 LGEDARLI
-405 FSGLKKNTINGR
+405 FSGLEKNAINGR
-417 PIQKNELYRVVVVE
+417 PIQKNELYRVAVVE

-443 RKGTDVVF
+443 RKGRDVVF

-462 ALRDTQAVLVPRKFA
+462 ALRDTQTVLAPREFA
-477 TLRSD
+477 TLRSN

-506 YRAERERVSFLS
+506 YREQKERVSFLS
-518 GRTSL
+518 GKTNL
-523 AWNTTMNLMVV
+523 AWHTTMNLMVV
-534 RDMGKQLLTL
+534 RDMGKPVLTL
-544 DQSLVI
+544 EQSLAI

-565 QMETDLIYRYRTQS
+565 QLETDLIYRYRTQS

-593 REVEGQRP
+593 SRVDGQRP
-601 RLLRGSMGFQ
+601 KLLRGSMGFR
-611 RRFGRRL
+611 RRFGRTFT
-618 IVRLGARGQRD
+618 IRLGVRGQRD
-629 LAVDANDI
+629 LAIDATDL
-637 GAEVYLDYR
+637 GLEVSLNYR
-646 QSLGSGKLRS
+646 RSLGSGNFRS

-663 FTDRHV
+663 FTERHV

-680 PLVGELSLSVQQ
+680 PLVGALSLSVQQ
-692 NNFLYRVNR
+692 NNFLYRVDR
-701 IGNTPVDG
+701 IGNTPVNG
-709 IANRWNLT
+709 IANRWDLT

>member
-1 MSAVPMRSFYF
+1 MSVVQQRGIYC
-12 VLVGFLFFSSSLYA
+12 VLACFLFASSLCA

-33 IHSNDVSG
+33 IHGNDVSG
-41 QLMRRG
+41 QLTRRG

-89 TMCAAMNRANYAAM
+89 TMCAAMSRANYAAM
-103 TVGNHDLSLGWDV
+103 ALGNHDLSLGWDV
-116 LETRQKE
+116 LAERRKE

-139 KPPLPGYTLVK
+139 KPPVPGYTLVK
-150 AGDVQAGIIGVLG
+150 AGGVQVGIIGVLG
-163 PQVAHKINPGH
+163 PQVADKINPGH
-174 LSGLRVGDPVKV
+174 LSGLRVGDPAKV
-186 VDSLAVVLRAK
+186 VDSLAVVLRGK

-222 VDLVVAGGFSDLDRG
+222 VDLIVAGGFSDLDRG

-258 GVSIG
+258 GMSVG
-263 RVELHLA
+263 RVVLHLSQ
-270 PDTQGNM
+270 DSEGNM
-277 KVVDVSAEQIPVD
+277 KVVDVVAEQIPVD
-290 RSVERD
+290 RSVARD
-296 PEVEQL
+296 PETERL
-302 VNDLRQR
+302 INDLRQR
-309 YEQVANQRI
+309 YEQGANQRI
-318 GRIAGKTYRD
+318 GRIVGKTYRD
-328 QGRIVTGLMRRYLD
+328 QGRVVAGVMRRYLD

-385 QLLSIFRRSQNA
+385 QLLSIVRRSQNA
-397 LGEDAQLI
+397 PREEMRLI
-405 FSGLKKNTINGR
+405 FSGLEKNTINGR
-417 PIQKNELYRVVVVE
+417 RIQKNELYRVVAVE

-443 RKGTDVVF
+443 RKGKDVVF

-462 ALRDTQAVLVPRKFA
+462 ALRDTQAVLVPREFT

-506 YRAERERVSFLS
+506 YREQKERVSFLS
-518 GRTSL
+518 GKTSL

-534 RDMGKQLLTL
+534 RDMGKQVLTL
-544 DQSLVI
+544 EQSLAI
-550 GQVGT
+550 GQDGT
-555 AFDNLTRSED
+555 TFDDLTRSKD
-565 QMETDLIYRYRTQS
+565 QLETDLIYRYRTQS

-593 REVEGQRP
+593 SQIDGQRP
-601 RLLRGSMGFQ
+601 KLLRGSLGFQ
-611 RRFGRRL
+611 RRFGRTL
-618 IVRLGARGQRD
+618 TVRLGARAQRD
-629 LAVDANDI
+629 LAVDATDLGLVVGLN
-637 GAEVYLDYR
+637 YR
-646 QSLGSGKLRS
+646 RSLGSGNFRS
-656 RLRSFTG
+656 RVRSFTG

-669 VSLENYNSLAF
+669 VSLENYNSLTF
-680 PLVGELSLSVQQ
+680 PLIGALSLSVQQ
-692 NNFLYRVNR
+692 NNFLYRVNKIR
-701 IGNTPVDG
+701 NTPVDG
-709 IANRWNLT
+709 IANRWDLT